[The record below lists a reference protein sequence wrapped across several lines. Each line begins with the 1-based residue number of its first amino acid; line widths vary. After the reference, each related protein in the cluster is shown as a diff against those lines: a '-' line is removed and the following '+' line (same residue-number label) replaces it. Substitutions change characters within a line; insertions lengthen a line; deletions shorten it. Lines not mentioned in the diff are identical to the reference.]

1 MTNRFPVIHTLAL
14 SLSTPPPTLYHR
26 YKLLLFTG
34 KRKWYS
40 SFLKYYTLSLLER
53 QGGEGRNEKTKSFIW
68 SDPAV
73 PCRYPGVN
81 KWREPLVTVTKDS
94 RTIHRK
100 KRNWKNHFTHHLL
113 WTRIVSQCTR
123 TIKTIR
129 IGYFYLQNLKTIL
142 QLPLDWLRR
151 CFEGVLILLFCGV
164 RFLAVLPSFVVPVQG
179 WLWYRFIDIFY
190 VRSGHCWRRNRSS
203 N

>member
-1 MTNRFPVIHTLAL
+1 MIFVLFKI
-14 SLSTPPPTLYHR
+14 LYLINFGVSGR
-26 YKLLLFTG
+26 
-34 KRKWYS
+34 R
-40 SFLKYYTLSLLER
+40 
-53 QGGEGRNEKTKSFIW
+53 RNERKNQVIYLVGPGCSMPISRSEQMTRASGHWQKIHEQFIE
-68 SDPAV
+68 
-73 PCRYPGVN
+73 
-81 KWREPLVTVTKDS
+81 KRE
-94 RTIHRK
+94 IE
-100 KRNWKNHFTHHLL
+100 KNHFTHHLL
-113 WTRIVSQCTR
+113 WTRIVSQYTR

-151 CFEGVLILLFCGV
+151 CFEGVLILLLCGV

>member
-1 MTNRFPVIHTLAL
+1 MTNRLPVIHTLAL
-14 SLSTPPPTLYHR
+14 SLATLPPTLYHR
-26 YKLLLFTG
+26 YKLLLFTA

-40 SFLKYYTLSLLER
+40 SFLKYYTLSILER
-53 QGGEGRNEKTKSFIW
+53 QGGEGRNEKPSHLFGRTRLFHADIQEWINDESLW
-68 SDPAV
+68 S
-73 PCRYPGVN
+73 
-81 KWREPLVTVTKDS
+81 LTKDS

-100 KRNWKNHFTHHLL
+100 KRNWKNHFTHHLF

-151 CFEGVLILLFCGV
+151 CFEGVLVLLFCGV

-190 VRSGHCWRRNRSS
+190 VRSGHCWRRNRS